1 MYLKF
6 LFWITMN
13 YLKYLDLIFCYQKNL
28 LLFIIIYYY
37 LQLVI
42 CLGNMERPL
51 SITVAHCWN
60 QCYI

>member
-1 MYLKF
+1 
-6 LFWITMN
+6 MN

-28 LLFIIIYYY
+28 LLY